1 MIWHTDRDDEDVDVN
16 MVEWHSIGT
25 AGDRWTVAE
34 PERGIQ
40 RDQSGEFCSQRSP
53 SGGICLYQCPT
64 WRGRPSALPKSNS
77 RETMQLINLHS
88 IYQPQSKPHPPPLK
102 TIHLWSSITHL
113 TSLDSKCPIVYFSL
127 VHQVYYVDFANML
140 VFTTCVLNCLQSSVQ
155 QYSSRAAVC
164 LWQHSIYIPLYH
176 ITNNYFQQRLTSL
189 GRVAYHRIGKYFNK
203 EFMFQAYLNAW
214 ADGWF

>member
-16 MVEWHSIGT
+16 MVEGHSIGT
-25 AGDRWTVAE
+25 AGGRWAE
-34 PERGIQ
+34 PERGIERHQ
-40 RDQSGEFCSQRSP
+40 RR
-53 SGGICLYQCPT
+53 GGWFATREANPVASVST
-64 WRGRPSALPKSNS
+64 SVPHGSGRPRALPKSNS

>member
-1 MIWHTDRDDEDVDVN
+1 
-16 MVEWHSIGT
+16 MVEEHWIGT
-25 AGDRWTVAE
+25 AGARWAE
-34 PERGIQ
+34 PEKGIERHQ
-40 RDQSGEFCSQRSP
+40 RRDGWFATREANPVASVSTSVPHGS
-53 SGGICLYQCPT
+53 
-64 WRGRPSALPKSNS
+64 GRPSALPKSNS

-155 QYSSRAAVC
+155 QFSSRAAVC

-189 GRVAYHRIGKYFNK
+189 GRVAYHKIGKYFNK